1 MQHFRNLVTKPFRG
15 KSGLGL
21 PDPQRGVEAEKVM
34 TYRECLELLEGVGV
48 WAPERPGPRSLTLRW
63 GNNRDGEPIRGI
75 YLNATDAGQAY
86 FTLLRNCQ
94 LKPDE
99 TLWPALPIELTPEND
114 AGKWNISPQV
124 GRERDALRQLF
135 GLQDLQ

>member
-1 MQHFRNLVTKPFRG
+1 
-15 KSGLGL
+15 
-21 PDPQRGVEAEKVM
+21 M

-48 WAPERPGPRSLTLRW
+48 WPPERPGPRNPTLRW

-86 FTLLRNCQ
+86 FNLLGNCE

-99 TLWPALPIELTPEND
+99 TLWPALPIEFIPEND
-114 AGKWNISPQV
+114 AGIWNISPQV

-135 GLQDLQ
+135 GRQDLQ